1 MTMCS
6 HWVIAT
12 HTILCD
18 IALWLVTSL
27 AIGLEGVRTDVC
39 NEYGCVSDVYETLV
53 SYTSLMP
60 KDSLTNSFIVKI
72 KWVNEALKITLQNI
86 HTREVVELSTWP
98 ELFKELISQPTA
110 QGQQV
115 TLSQEALEQMR
126 RVTGDTADNND
137 QQDNHDERDQEDDRS
152 DVSVDTLN
160 VITEPVL

>member
-1 MTMCS
+1 M
-6 HWVIAT
+6 
-12 HTILCD
+12 
-18 IALWLVTSL
+18 
-27 AIGLEGVRTDVC
+27 
-39 NEYGCVSDVYETLV
+39 
-53 SYTSLMP
+53 
-60 KDSLTNSFIVKI
+60 
-72 KWVNEALKITLQNI
+72 NEALKITLQNI

-126 RVTGDTADNND
+126 CVTGGTADNND
-137 QQDNHDERDQEDDRS
+137 QQDKHNHDERDQEDDRL